1 MSADEPLDSDWLAWS
16 QVVAAFLVQL
26 CTLGLSNSFGSFQS
40 YFEQNLLS
48 TYSPSNIAWIGTTQG
63 FLASI
68 FGIIS
73 GPLYDKGYIR
83 SLMYFGG
90 ALNVAGLVCTSFA
103 GQYTWIILSFGIAIG
118 LGSGALYVPSQA
130 VVQAYFPEE
139 NAALPTGI
147 SMTGSSVGG
156 IIYPIIFR
164 QLETKF
170 GFSWACRALALANG
184 VFLLISC
191 LLIKP
196 REPPRDSERNTSLRP
211 FNCGTFYD
219 WKLILLG
226 ICALL
231 LNIGIDVPFYFI
243 PTFVQT
249 QLGLSPT
256 VGDSLLAGINASALL
271 GRIFLNWISNYSKPL
286 ITWQFT
292 ILGACVLLFC
302 WSVIETLAGTIAFV
316 IVYGFLVGGL
326 TALIPSSV
334 RELDPNSKAIGARI
348 GLVEG
353 FQGVG
358 FLIGPPIAG
367 AILESPAGYFGVSM
381 FCGALYFALFL
392 IVGIL
397 TCRRS
402 APAEERPSESLAL
415 SNIEEEATAVRVDN

>member
-1 MSADEPLDSDWLAWS
+1 MSADESSDSDWLAWS

-26 CTLGLSNSFGSFQS
+26 CTLGLSNSFGVFQS
-40 YFEQNLLS
+40 YFEHNLLS
-48 TYSPSNIAWIGTTQG
+48 LYSPSNIAWIGTTQG
-63 FLASI
+63 FLSSI
-68 FGIIS
+68 IGIIS
-73 GPLYDKGYIR
+73 GPLYDRGYIR

-90 ALNVAGLVCTSFA
+90 ALNVAGLLCTSFA
-103 GQYTWIILSFGIAIG
+103 GQYAWIILSFGVAIG

-130 VVQAYFPEE
+130 VVQAYFPEKT
-139 NAALPTGI
+139 AALPTGI

-156 IIYPIIFR
+156 IIYPIVFR
-164 QLETKF
+164 QLENKF

-184 VFLLISC
+184 VFLLIAC

-196 REPPRDSERNTSLRP
+196 RVPRDTERNTRPRP
-211 FNCGTFYD
+211 FNCEVFYD

-243 PTFVQT
+243 STFVQGK
-249 QLGLSPT
+249 LGLSPT
-256 VGDSLLAGINASALL
+256 VGDSLLAGINASSLF
-271 GRIFLNWISNYSKPL
+271 GRIFLTWISNYSKPL

-302 WSVIETLAGTIAFV
+302 WSVIETLAGIIAFV
-316 IVYGFLVGGL
+316 IFYGFLVGGL
-326 TALIPSSV
+326 TSLIPPSV
-334 RELDPNSKAIGARI
+334 RELDPDSKAIGARI

-392 IVGIL
+392 VVGIL

-402 APAEERPSESLAL
+402 TSEEYPNESLAL
-415 SNIEEEATAVRVDN
+415 SNIEGEATAVRVNN